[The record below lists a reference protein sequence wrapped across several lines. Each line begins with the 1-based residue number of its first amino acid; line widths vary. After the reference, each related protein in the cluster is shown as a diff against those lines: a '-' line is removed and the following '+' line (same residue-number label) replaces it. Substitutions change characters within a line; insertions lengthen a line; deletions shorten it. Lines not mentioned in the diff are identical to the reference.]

1 MINQTLARLD
11 IAPSLFKLTQ
21 RRTIWGWPPS
31 TRKMGRNEIR
41 VKMLRVLEILRLSC

>member
-21 RRTIWGWPPS
+21 RRTIWG
-31 TRKMGRNEIR
+31 
-41 VKMLRVLEILRLSC
+41 